1 MTNFYQKIF
10 QKVRHPIYANENPRG
25 FHDNAVYVDP
35 KQIIVVLEKKT
46 MWAQLK
52 IETVMALQ
60 HVALSNPGTG
70 DRSPKEDEGEEQSLN
85 TIETEAQFFDVFET
99 YDSDEINPDDIIRV
113 YDIQSEGFSRKEVHM
128 VVEMEV
134 KIQVLQ
140 LTQLKNGSSVSFSI
154 EKIFAFEKQRIDL

>member
-25 FHDNAVYVDP
+25 LHDNAIYVDP
-35 KQIIVVLEKKT
+35 KQIIVVLEKKI

-60 HVALSNPGTG
+60 HVALSSG

-85 TIETEAQFFDVFET
+85 TIETEAQFFDVLET
-99 YDSDEINPDDIIRV
+99 YDSDEIKAEDIIRV
-113 YDIQSEGFSRKEVHM
+113 YDVQNEGFSRKEVHM

-140 LTQLKNGSSVSFSI
+140 LTQLKNGSSISFSI
-154 EKIFAFEKQRIDL
+154 EKIFAFEKQRIEL